1 MLVSDRDLNA
11 MSEILFGF
19 LIILGLGVALG
30 SAMEAIR
37 KRNAV
42 WYALSALLPCLYSLL
57 VFLILGLI
65 DGRGLNIP
73 AAAFFWLLLLA
84 LGWLGA
90 WQDKGERRRAM
101 LAQLDEVEQR
111 VIDDQSC
118 IDEWQRIV
126 TQMDRDGHNA
136 NEARAFLE
144 GLRQSKAE
152 YLARRDHIL
161 EELEQRHAQPA
172 DSQP

>member
-1 MLVSDRDLNA
+1 MPEMLG
-11 MSEILFGF
+11 GF
-19 LIILGLGVALG
+19 LIVLGLGVSLG
-30 SAMEAIR
+30 SAIQAIG
-37 KRNAV
+37 KRSAV
-42 WYALSALLPCLYSLL
+42 WYALSALLPCLYSLF

-65 DGRGLNIP
+65 DGRGLNVP
-73 AAAFFWLLLLA
+73 AAAFSGLSLLA

-90 WQDKGERRRAM
+90 WQDKGEQRRVK

-111 VIDDQSC
+111 VIGDQSY
-118 IDEWQRIV
+118 IDEWQQVV

-152 YLARRDHIL
+152 YLARRDHIVK
-161 EELEQRHAQPA
+161 ELEQYGVDQVAR
-172 DSQP
+172 

>member
-1 MLVSDRDLNA
+1 MP
-11 MSEILFGF
+11 EILIGF
-19 LIILGLGVALG
+19 SIFLGLGVSLG
-30 SAMEAIR
+30 SAMQAIE

-42 WYALSALLPCLYSLL
+42 WYVLSALLPCLYSLF

-73 AAAFFWLLLLA
+73 AAAFFGLSLVA

-90 WQDKGERRRAM
+90 RQDKSELRRSK
-101 LAQLDEVEQR
+101 LAQLAELEQR
-111 VIDDQSC
+111 VIDDQSY

-126 TQMDRDGHNA
+126 VALDRDRHNA

-144 GLRQSKAE
+144 GLQQSKAE
-152 YLARRDHIL
+152 YLARRDRIVSGRS
-161 EELEQRHAQPA
+161 EQSKVQN
-172 DSQP
+172 DTV